1 VRVHRSGALYAKVRA
16 PLTAA
21 ELAVLRMHAACRSCS
36 AMPAEDGDDGRVRID
51 HRPGCAGVI
60 DDMDR

>member
-1 VRVHRSGALYAKVRA
+1 
-16 PLTAA
+16 
-21 ELAVLRMHAACRSCS
+21 
-36 AMPAEDGDDGRVRID
+36 MPAEDGDDGRVRID